1 SLNMI
6 FHATS
11 LPDAFIV
18 EPELLGDERGLFARA
33 WCREAFA
40 EHGLNAELAQC
51 SLSYTRERATLRG
64 MHYQRPPHGE
74 TKLVRVTRGAIYD
87 VALDL
92 RPDSVTFCQWSA
104 VELTAENRKMSYIPD
119 GFAHGFVTL
128 TDDVEVFYQVSV
140 PHEPASAAGVRW
152 DDPAFNIDW
161 PVDQPVLSERD
172 ASFPDFHP

>member
-1 SLNMI
+1 MI

-18 EPELLGDERGLFARA
+18 EPELLGDERGWFART

-64 MHYQRPPHGE
+64 MHYQRSPQGE

-104 VELTAENRKMSYIPD
+104 VELTAENRKMSYVPD

-128 TDDVEVFYQVSV
+128 TDDVEVFYQISV
-140 PHEPASAAGVRW
+140 PHEPTSAAGVRW

-172 ASFPDFHP
+172 AAFPDFHP

>member
-1 SLNMI
+1 MI

-18 EPELLGDERGLFARA
+18 EPELLGDERGWFARA

-51 SLSYTRERATLRG
+51 SLSYIRERATLRG

-104 VELTAENRKMSYIPD
+104 VELTAENRKMSYVPD

-128 TDDVEVFYQVSV
+128 TDDVEVFYQISV
-140 PHEPASAAGVRW
+140 PHEPASVAGVRW

-172 ASFPDFHP
+172 AAFPDFHP

>member
-1 SLNMI
+1 MI

-18 EPELLGDERGLFARA
+18 EPELLGDERGWFART

-128 TDDVEVFYQVSV
+128 TDDVEVFYQISV
-140 PHEPASAAGVRW
+140 LHEPASAAGVRW
-152 DDPAFNIDW
+152 DDSAFNIDW

-172 ASFPDFHP
+172 AAFPDFHP

>member
-1 SLNMI
+1 MI

-18 EPELLGDERGLFARA
+18 EPELLGDERGWFART

-104 VELTAENRKMSYIPD
+104 VELTAENRKMSYVPD

-128 TDDVEVFYQVSV
+128 TDDVEVFYQISV
-140 PHEPASAAGVRW
+140 PHEPASAAGGRW

-172 ASFPDFHP
+172 AAFPDFHP

>member
-1 SLNMI
+1 MI
-6 FHATS
+6 FHTTS

-18 EPELLGDERGLFARA
+18 EPELLGDERGWFART

-51 SLSYTRERATLRG
+51 SLSYTKERATLRG

-104 VELTAENRKMSYIPD
+104 VELTAENRKMFYVPG

-128 TDDVEVFYQVSV
+128 TNDVEVFYQVSV
-140 PHEPASAAGVRW
+140 PHEPASTAGVRW

-172 ASFPDFHP
+172 AAFPDFHP

>member
-1 SLNMI
+1 MI

-18 EPELLGDERGLFARA
+18 EPELLGDERGWFART

-64 MHYQRPPHGE
+64 MHYQRSPQGE

>member
-1 SLNMI
+1 MI
-6 FHATS
+6 FRATS

-18 EPELLGDERGLFARA
+18 EPELLGDERGWFARA
-33 WCREAFA
+33 WCSEAFA

-51 SLSYTRERATLRG
+51 SLSYTKERATLRG
-64 MHYQRPPHGE
+64 MHYQHPPHGE

-104 VELTAENRKMSYIPD
+104 VELTVENRKMSYIPD

>member
-1 SLNMI
+1 MI

-18 EPELLGDERGLFARA
+18 EPELLGDERGWFARA

-40 EHGLNAELAQC
+40 EHGLNVELAQC

-161 PVDQPVLSERD
+161 PVDLPVLSERA

>member
-1 SLNMI
+1 MI
-6 FHATS
+6 FHTTS

-18 EPELLGDERGLFARA
+18 EPELLGDERGWFARA

-128 TDDVEVFYQVSV
+128 TDDVEVFY
-140 PHEPASAAGVRW
+140 
-152 DDPAFNIDW
+152 
-161 PVDQPVLSERD
+161 
-172 ASFPDFHP
+172 

>member
-1 SLNMI
+1 M
-6 FHATS
+6 
-11 LPDAFIV
+11 
-18 EPELLGDERGLFARA
+18 LGDERGWFART

-40 EHGLNAELAQC
+40 ERGLNVELAQC

-104 VELTAENRKMSYIPD
+104 VELTAENRKMSYVPD

-128 TDDVEVFYQVSV
+128 TDDVEVFYQISV

-152 DDPAFNIDW
+152 DDSAFNIDW
-161 PVDQPVLSERD
+161 PVDQPVLTERD
-172 ASFPDFHP
+172 AAFPDFHP

>member
-1 SLNMI
+1 MI

-18 EPELLGDERGLFARA
+18 EPELLGDERGWFARA

-172 ASFPDFHP
+172 AAFPDFHP